1 MESDSEGNVDRLRK
15 GYFMDRFMIT
25 KTHRTIIAVISAVII
40 FVLVFGNGY
49 STYAEAGILKAEDAT
64 AQDATLSESTS
75 SVNLT
80 NEVDEIFR
88 IEQVRSVAPYIRA
101 FFYPDDN
108 LYSDSVRAFLIYK

>member
-49 STYAEAGILKAEDAT
+49 STYAE
-64 AQDATLSESTS
+64 
-75 SVNLT
+75 
-80 NEVDEIFR
+80 
-88 IEQVRSVAPYIRA
+88 P
-101 FFYPDDN
+101 
-108 LYSDSVRAFLIYK
+108 